1 MQKLLDKKDGTWY
14 FKIELAEMREGGD
27 DMEINTMKLKGK
39 IRENQMSIG
48 IDSSTLFRKL
58 SSGGDSFSIKQ
69 VHQAVSTLNLSREE
83 AIDIFLPQ
91 DSRKCEK

>member
-39 IRENQMSIG
+39 ES
-48 IDSSTLFRKL
+48 DA
-58 SSGGDSFSIKQ
+58 Q
-69 VHQAVSTLNLSREE
+69 VE
-83 AIDIFLPQ
+83 I
-91 DSRKCEK
+91 

>member
-39 IRENQMSIG
+39 IRENQMSMASFAASIG

-69 VHQAVSTLNLSREE
+69 VHQAVSTLNLSR
-83 AIDIFLPQ
+83 
-91 DSRKCEK
+91 